1 MSKKFDL
8 QFIFSYLGILPYLI
22 LLIDKT
28 FFAQIQ
34 INIIND
40 FYIYYSLIIFVFIG
54 AINWSFKEH
63 VSNFQIIY
71 GFVPSIFA
79 VIVLILHIYKL
90 SFLGITFFLV
100 FCLILQLIIDYY
112 LMYDLYRSKS
122 FFYKLRLPLT
132 VVICIFLI
140 SNLFEF

>member
-1 MSKKFDL
+1 MTKKFDL
-8 QFIFSYLGILPYLI
+8 QYIFSYLGILPYLI

-54 AINWSFKEH
+54 AINWSFKEN
-63 VSNFQIIY
+63 VFSFQIIY
-71 GFVPSIFA
+71 GFIPSIFA

-90 SFLGITFFLV
+90 SFLGITFSVVFFLI
-100 FCLILQLIIDYY
+100 FQLIIDYY

-132 VVICIFLI
+132 IIICLFLI
-140 SNLFEF
+140 FNLFEF

>member
-8 QFIFSYLGILPYLI
+8 QYIFSYLGILPYLI

-40 FYIYYSLIIFVFIG
+40 FYIYYSLFIFVFIG
-54 AINWSFKEH
+54 AINWSFKEN
-63 VSNFQIIY
+63 VSSFQIIY
-71 GFVPSIFA
+71 GFIPSIFA

-90 SFLGITFFLV
+90 SFLGVTFFLV
-100 FCLILQLIIDYY
+100 FILIFQLIIDYY
-112 LMYDLYRSKS
+112 LIYYFYRSKS
-122 FFYKLRLPLT
+122 YFYKLRLPLT
-132 VVICIFLI
+132 ITILVCLI
-140 SNLFEF
+140 LIQL

>member
-8 QFIFSYLGILPYLI
+8 QYIFSYLGILPYLI

-40 FYIYYSLIIFVFIG
+40 FYIYYSLFIFVFIG
-54 AINWSFKEH
+54 AINWSFKEN
-63 VSNFQIIY
+63 VSSFQITY
-71 GFVPSIFA
+71 GFIPSIFA

-90 SFLGITFFLV
+90 NFLGVTFFLV
-100 FCLILQLIIDYY
+100 FILIFQLIIDYY
-112 LMYDLYRSKS
+112 LIYDLYRSKS
-122 FFYKLRLPLT
+122 YFYKLRLPLT
-132 VVICIFLI
+132 IIICLFLT